1 MTSTIRVATFNI
13 RHGRPSGET
22 ATDNEQMGR
31 TVAAL
36 GAEVVA
42 LQEVDA
48 RLERSGGVDQTVV
61 AAEACGLS
69 SYFGAVIGGP
79 DGGEYGNALLFA
91 GELLDVENLMLPSE
105 GAEQRGAVVA
115 RVRIDDRDLT
125 VAGTHLAHKRPDR
138 PHNAAAQLDFLL
150 AHLDDR
156 AGPCVV
162 MGDLNLEG
170 DVVIPRLHDAGYS
183 VVSTG
188 PTFPA
193 HSPRRRI
200 DWIGHRD
207 LALVAAVVPDV
218 RSSDHRPIV
227 AEFTDAGF
235 TDPEF
240 TNAAFPDDEV
250 TDPET

>member
-1 MTSTIRVATFNI
+1 MRIATFNI
-13 RHGRPSGET
+13 RHGQPSGES
-22 ATDNEQMGR
+22 ATDNEQMAR
-31 TVAAL
+31 TIAAL
-36 GAEVVA
+36 GADVVA

-48 RLERSGGVDQTVV
+48 RLERSGGVEQTVV
-61 AAEACGLS
+61 AAQASGLS
-69 SYFGAVIGGP
+69 SYFGPVIGAP

-105 GAEQRGAVVA
+105 GAEQRGAIVA

-125 VAGTHLAHKRPDR
+125 VVGTHLAHKRPDR

-150 AHLDDR
+150 AHVDDR
-156 AGPCVV
+156 SGPCVV

-170 DVVIPRLHDAGYS
+170 EVVIPRLHDAGYT

-200 DWIGHRD
+200 DWVGHRD
-207 LALVAAVVPDV
+207 LTLVAAVVPDI

-235 TDPEF
+235 TEAEPTEAEF
-240 TNAAFPDDEV
+240 
-250 TDPET
+250 TDPEA